1 MQGARLKRRRFVQ
14 AVQRCVRLPPSAY
27 LIIGGLFAVA
37 AVNVVLLGQVLKSPI
52 CSAATSRAQEPTSV
66 QKAEPGRRAPRKLW
80 TVMSTQ
86 CTPYQD
92 WQVLV
97 AIRSHEMLGFPGPI
111 VRLMACNDDE
121 YEPAASSYDKY
132 SVVRVHD
139 YDTGDD
145 YPDDYFPP
153 RNKANNLRDWLAM
166 DGGPDDDDVIVLI
179 DPDQIFIRHINVGNV
194 VHGHAI
200 ASYFVLNENFIDR
213 ASRFCGD
220 ECLPFTK
227 AEDIM
232 RLHVGPPYIQTAGDF
247 RRHAGLWANLTE
259 MIRSV
264 PELREEFD
272 WLSEMYSYILAA
284 LKLGIE
290 HEQLMM
296 MITNGE
302 DPDDPWDLARWFAI
316 SKEPLVGLH
325 YCQDYAVGDMSW
337 GKHTYHDFD
346 IRDCNKSAF
355 FPELNDVSLAELRR
369 LRGLPL
375 VDDGTRSKGEL
386 DRIRMAWVYDNV
398 VHVANAAIR
407 GYYEEFCAPDAPA
420 DPNPGM
426 EEPRESGNDGRDVNL
441 NEAT

>member
-1 MQGARLKRRRFVQ
+1 
-14 AVQRCVRLPPSAY
+14 
-27 LIIGGLFAVA
+27 
-37 AVNVVLLGQVLKSPI
+37 
-52 CSAATSRAQEPTSV
+52 
-66 QKAEPGRRAPRKLW
+66 
-80 TVMSTQ
+80 
-86 CTPYQD
+86 
-92 WQVLV
+92 
-97 AIRSHEMLGFPGPI
+97 
-111 VRLMACNDDE
+111 
-121 YEPAASSYDKY
+121 
-132 SVVRVHD
+132 
-139 YDTGDD
+139 
-145 YPDDYFPP
+145 
-153 RNKANNLRDWLAM
+153 
-166 DGGPDDDDVIVLI
+166 
-179 DPDQIFIRHINVGNV
+179 
-194 VHGHAI
+194 
-200 ASYFVLNENFIDR
+200 
-213 ASRFCGD
+213 
-220 ECLPFTK
+220 
-227 AEDIM
+227 
-232 RLHVGPPYIQTAGDF
+232 
-247 RRHAGLWANLTE
+247 

-346 IRDCNKSAF
+346 VRWVPGLRCSPVPQRRCGQIRDCNKSAF